1 MRAMVLRAARTPLA
15 LEEFPDPRP
24 ARDQV
29 LLRVRACA
37 VCRTDLHIA
46 DGDLTRPKLPLV
58 LGHEIVGT
66 VLEGTARFPAGV
78 RVGVPWLAWWCGVC
92 DYCRR
97 GDENLCD
104 RSRFTG
110 YDVDGGYAELCV
122 AD

>member
-1 MRAMVLRAARTPLA
+1 MRAMVLHAARAPLR
-15 LEEFPDPRP
+15 LEDLPDPVP
-24 ARDQV
+24 GPGQV

-46 DGDLTRPKLPLV
+46 HGELTRPKLPLV

-66 VLEGTARFPAGV
+66 VLEGTARFPEGV

-104 RSRFTG
+104 PRPLPGSHRAR
-110 YDVDGGYAELCV
+110 GYA
-122 AD
+122 